1 VVSRLRVSRVLG
13 RGGGVRRSGGKGF
26 RGWVVIRRA
35 FSLLRMSSLFRFLRG
50 VGMVFDGGEGGEDV
64 CIATIADNG
73 LPSQA
78 GRWRG
83 IDAGDVYARKNTN
96 APG

>member
-1 VVSRLRVSRVLG
+1 
-13 RGGGVRRSGGKGF
+13 
-26 RGWVVIRRA
+26 
-35 FSLLRMSSLFRFLRG
+35 
-50 VGMVFDGGEGGEDV
+50 MVFDGGEGGEDV

-83 IDAGDVYARKNTN
+83 IDAGDVYARTRYKC
-96 APG
+96 AWVICWRS